1 MMKWLKLIAVTHM
14 ILLVTISLLAGID
27 RVTLMDDP
35 ATRIAGF
42 TNGTEKIA
50 SALTLPFSEGFEGAL
65 DGWIVIDED
74 NNGET
79 WGIYTGTDY
88 ARTGDKAAG
97 VKWNTNG
104 NNDWLV
110 TPELDFP
117 AGKFITFSL
126 WAKSHSS
133 SYKESFDV
141 RIMVDETTENSVLI
155 ASEVEI
161 PADFNEY
168 TYNMTEYA
176 GQTVRL
182 AIVCVSVN
190 KYYLFADDFLVTAS
204 DEEEE
209 EFAGGSG
216 TKEDPYLVATADH
229 LNNVRN
235 HLEAYFKQTADIDLN
250 VSPYN
255 EGEGW
260 EKIGTSYLSA
270 DFKGNYDGD
279 GHIISNLFINRPSS
293 VNVGLFGTTVGA
305 KISNLGLT
313 NVNVTGSEKTGSLA
327 GYTSSNDTLINCYS
341 TGMVLSNNW
350 QTGGLVGR
358 TYSTAMINCYSTAN
372 VTGGEYSVGG
382 LIGTSNGNTYIDAC
396 FATGAVTGGYYNVGG
411 LVGQLYSGN
420 VSNSY
425 SLGAVSGG
433 TKVGGLIGDFRYQG
447 TVINCYSTGLVTG
460 TGSAVGGLVGERPD
474 YLGSRGTL
482 IYSMWDQETSGLTTS
497 AGGFGQTTAQM
508 KTLATYTDFDWDFK
522 GMGGEDIWNI
532 GNDRNNG
539 YPYHDWQYPDDPGP
553 VTSTAPVVSTSP
565 VTDITETSAV
575 SGGDVTN
582 DNGSEVTARGVVWS
596 MQENPSIE
604 NNDGFTED
612 GTGTG
617 AFVSNISGLTGST
630 TYYVRAYATNANGT
644 GYGDNKMFTTEEA
657 GEFAGGSGMES
668 DPFQIT
674 TPEHLNN
681 VRNYLGSSHAD
692 KHFKLINDI
701 DLETYLAEGNPG
713 YNDGKFWIPLGGYGS
728 SSGFYGYFDGN
739 GCTVFNLMINSD
751 KTYVGFFGYLYEGSV
766 VKDLNIR
773 IDEYGEIINTS
784 TSSSS
789 YTGGLAGYSKGTITG
804 CSVKGYI
811 YSETPYSGWESVHTG
826 GLIAYL
832 KSPGSVSD
840 CRTDGYIEANGI
852 VGGLVGSSSEADIS
866 ESRSYM
872 DILGDKGYTGGF
884 IGDKWHGVVTNCH
897 ATGSV
902 GSNGDYV
909 GGFIGYHEYGS
920 ITDCFAT
927 GDVNGQE
934 MVGGFVG
941 TVYGFTQTSST
952 RIENCFSTGEV
963 TGTVEVGG
971 FAGGNTSA
979 NILNSYAI
987 GAVSGDN
994 RVGGF
999 LGYNSE
1005 GIITHC
1011 YSTGKPDGNSDVG
1024 GFVGKTASWGGT
1036 TTGCFWDTESSMLS
1050 NSNGGTGKTTAE
1062 MQTQST
1068 FTDAGWDF
1076 TEIWTINSLKND
1088 GYPYLQWQDTAPV
1101 SIEETAFNGDF
1112 VLADSYALSHV
1123 YPNPFNATFT
1133 IPFSLKE
1140 SMPVSLVLY
1149 DISGRKAMTIL
1160 NQTLSAGDYTYPV
1173 TTNELGSGVYLLRM
1187 VLGQASHTQK
1197 IVLLK

>member
-1 MMKWLKLIAVTHM
+1 MLKWLKLIAATQM
-14 ILLVTISLLAGID
+14 ILLVTISLSAGID

-35 ATRIAGF
+35 ATHISGF
-42 TNGTEKIA
+42 TSGNEKA
-50 SALTLPFSEGFEGAL
+50 ESALTLPFSEGFEGDL
-65 DGWIVIDED
+65 DGWVVIDED
-74 NNGET
+74 DNGET

-161 PADFNEY
+161 PAAFNEY
-168 TYNMTEYA
+168 IYNLTEYA

-216 TKEDPYLVATADH
+216 TIEDPYLVATAGH

-235 HLEAYFKQTADIDLN
+235 HLEACFKQTADIDLD

-255 EGEGW
+255 GGEGW
-260 EKIGTSYLSA
+260 EPIGTSYLSA

-313 NVNVTGSEKTGSLA
+313 NVNVTGNEKTGSLA
-327 GYTSSNDTLINCYS
+327 GYTSSGDTLINCYS
-341 TGMVLSNNW
+341 SGMVLSNNW
-350 QTGGLVGR
+350 QTGGLIGR
-358 TYSTAMINCYSTAN
+358 TYSTAMINCYSTAD

-382 LIGTSNGNTYIDAC
+382 LAGTSNGNTTINNC
-396 FATGAVTGGYYNVGG
+396 FATGSVTGTTYNVGG
-411 LVGQLYSGN
+411 LLGQLNKGT
-420 VSNSY
+420 VSNCY
-425 SLGAVSGG
+425 SRGSVSGG
-433 TKVGGLIGDFRYQG
+433 YKVGGLIGDFRYEG
-447 TVINCYSTGLVTG
+447 TVINCYSTGQVTG
-460 TGSAVGGLVGERPD
+460 TGSSVGGLVGERPD
-474 YLGSRGTL
+474 YFGSRGTL

-553 VTSTAPVVSTSP
+553 FTSAAPVVSTSP

-575 SGGDVTN
+575 SGGDVTD

-596 MQENPSIE
+596 KQENPSIE
-604 NNDGFTED
+604 SNDGFTED

-617 AFVSNISGLTGST
+617 AFVSNITGLTGNT

-644 GYGDNKMFTTEEA
+644 GYGNNEMFTTAEA
-657 GEFAGGSGMES
+657 GEFAGGSGTEE
-668 DPFQIT
+668 DPYLVAT
-674 TPEHLNN
+674 AEHLNN
-681 VRNYLGSSHAD
+681 VRNYKEA
-692 KHFKLINDI
+692 HFKQIADI
-701 DLETYLAEGNPG
+701 DLDVEPWKTDGWSTIGAK
-713 YNDGKFWIPLGGYGS
+713 YNQFIGQYDGD
-728 SSGFYGYFDGN
+728 GFEIN
-739 GCTVFNLMINSD
+739 GLFL
-751 KTYVGFFGYLYEGSV
+751 
-766 VKDLNIR
+766 
-773 IDEYGEIINTS
+773 
-784 TSSSS
+784 
-789 YTGGLAGYSKGTITG
+789 
-804 CSVKGYI
+804 
-811 YSETPYSGWESVHTG
+811 PYSGYHNSLFGYVGNDDQEGVILNLGLLNVYVEGWEYTGALVSLLKGRVESCYATGAVKGKATSFGNESTG
-826 GLIAYL
+826 GLI
-832 KSPGSVSD
+832 GSVY
-840 CRTDGYIEANGI
+840 TDSSLVKDSRFIGTVEGEYANGGLTGSNWGTI
-852 VGGLVGSSSEADIS
+852 INCSSSGTVSITQSFSGGLVGRNGSTGLIINSRSDMDVSSEGS
-866 ESRSYM
+866 S
-872 DILGDKGYTGGF
+872 TGGLV
-884 IGDKWHGVVTNCH
+884 GDNNEGIIEYCIAAGSVSS
-897 ATGSV
+897 TGSKTGGLV
-902 GSNGDYV
+902 GYNDEG
-909 GGFIGYHEYGS
+909 I
-920 ITDCFAT
+920 I
-927 GDVNGQE
+927 
-934 MVGGFVG
+934 
-941 TVYGFTQTSST
+941 
-952 RIENCFSTGEV
+952 R
-963 TGTVEVGG
+963 
-971 FAGGNTSA
+971 
-979 NILNSYAI
+979 NSYARGSVNGTTYSGGLI
-987 GAVSGDN
+987 GEQWYGEVENSYSTGAVSGTGSY
-994 RVGGF
+994 VGG
-999 LGYNSE
+999 LIGYKSYSGVETN
-1005 GIITHC
+1005 C
-1011 YSTGKPDGNSDVG
+1011 Y
-1024 GFVGKTASWGGT
+1024 
-1036 TTGCFWDTESSMLS
+1036 WDTETSGMSSS
-1050 NSNGGTGKTTAE
+1050 YAGTGKTSTE
-1062 MQTQST
+1062 MKTQST

-1076 TEIWTINSLKND
+1076 STIWTIHAGSND
-1088 GYPYLQWQDTAPV
+1088 GYPYLRWQDSAPV
-1101 SIEETAFNGDF
+1101 SIDETAFNGDF

-1160 NQTLSAGDYTYPV
+1160 NQTLSAGDYTYSV

-1187 VLGQASHTQK
+1187 VLRNTAYTQK